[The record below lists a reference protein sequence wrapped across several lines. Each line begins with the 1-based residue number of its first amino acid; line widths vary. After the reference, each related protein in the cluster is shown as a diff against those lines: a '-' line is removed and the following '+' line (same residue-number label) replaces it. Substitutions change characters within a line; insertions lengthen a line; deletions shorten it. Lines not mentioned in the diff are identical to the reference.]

1 MNQENI
7 CKAVQTLLVDK
18 INTYETN
25 KIKIGVSNHHVH
37 LSRTDLDTL
46 FGKDYALTKK
56 GDLGQP
62 GQFAARETVTLK
74 GPKAAFKNIRILGP
88 VRKESQ
94 VEISKSDSFRLGIKA
109 PITLSGHLVVS
120 RKAAADFPLE
130 GSLTVYPVASQD
142 FAVKAALGITDTF
155 ETQWFNRCVRS
166 GSRVQLVLSGLT
178 RFTGKEPAAYVQR
191 ILSYYRTLL
200 TYDVQIGPWENNNR
214 TVLPSAAVPAVVPA
228 QPSYGAGQVSVS
240 RTIITASDLDTYAEG
255 STVPLAPGTMVTAYA
270 EDEAEKRHI
279 RFIRIQR

>member
-1 MNQENI
+1 MLDIHGTAFRELVRTI
-7 CKAVQTLLVDK
+7 VQ
-18 INTYETN
+18 
-25 KIKIGVSNHHVH
+25 
-37 LSRTDLDTL
+37 
-46 FGKDYALTKK
+46 
-56 GDLGQP
+56 
-62 GQFAARETVTLK
+62 
-74 GPKAAFKNIRILGP
+74 RILTEEGQATNRLYVVFETAFD
-88 VRKESQ
+88 VRY
-94 VEISKSDSFRLGIKA
+94 DSFLHE
-109 PITLSGHLVVS
+109 LSGQDDIVVIVPDEWPVDMRSKITADCPACRLVS

-142 FAVKAALGITDTF
+142 FAVKAALGIADTF

-214 TVLPSAAVPAVVPA
+214 TVLPPAAVPAIVPA